1 MKFTNFK
8 VFILAIIVLS
18 SVIISIKLNN
28 YVELT
33 TANKESYSSPTIIS
47 KKDEISNNIMSKEL
61 LSNDG
66 NNLKSEDLKVP
77 NPPKRLQQTQ
87 STTSAPTTRPTC
99 QSDEVWNILAKACQK
114 IQPEYHPNQ
123 N

>member
-1 MKFTNFK
+1 MKFTNIK
-8 VFILAIIVLS
+8 VLILAVIVLS
-18 SVIISIKLNN
+18 SLIISIKLNN

-33 TANKESYSSPTIIS
+33 TANKESYSTPITIS
-47 KKDEISNNIMSKEL
+47 KKDEASNSIMSKEL

-66 NNLKSEDLKVP
+66 NILKSEDLKDSI
-77 NPPKRLQQTQ
+77 PKRLQQTQ
-87 STTSAPTTRPTC
+87 STTSAPNTRPTC